1 MTLADDEL
9 PPSITPRAVMK
20 KEAFLDLVTGGE
32 GLSAAEAAL
41 VDATLST
48 IAEVLESGQGLEI
61 APLGRLR
68 IIKEKSG
75 RAGHQLLLRLT
86 LDGNAQKGG

>member
-1 MTLADDEL
+1 MTLADDDL
-9 PPSITPRAVMK
+9 PPSIAPRAVMK
-20 KEAFLDLVTGGE
+20 KGAFLERIAGGE
-32 GLSAAEAAL
+32 GLSAADAAL

-48 IAEVLESGQGLEI
+48 IAEILESGQGLEI

-86 LDGNAQKGG
+86 LDGPGQKDN

>member
-9 PPSITPRAVMK
+9 PPSIAPRAVMK
-20 KEAFLDLVTGGE
+20 KEAFLDLVTE
-32 GLSAAEAAL
+32 GKSLSAADAAL

-86 LDGNAQKGG
+86 LAGPAQ